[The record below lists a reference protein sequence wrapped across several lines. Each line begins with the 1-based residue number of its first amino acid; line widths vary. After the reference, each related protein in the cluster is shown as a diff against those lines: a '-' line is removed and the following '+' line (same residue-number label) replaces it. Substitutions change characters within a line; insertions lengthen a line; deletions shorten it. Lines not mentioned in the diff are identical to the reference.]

1 MKTVVALVGVA
12 LLAGCVSLGPKAPR
26 ALLTLTPTETT
37 PAGTTRTADSG
48 DTITVLT
55 PVVPAA
61 IATARIPVYDG
72 RSELAYVKDAAW
84 NEPPARL
91 FQRLLSETVAVRT
104 GRVVLDFRQSS
115 HEGHLIDWL
124 HEAAEQNHHAV
135 ILNAG
140 AFTHSS
146 VALRDAIVAIR
157 VPVIEVHLSNPQ
169 ARESFRR
176 RSLIAGVCRGS
187 ISGFGPASYTLA
199 LDAAARL

>member
-1 MKTVVALVGVA
+1 MKTVVALLGFA

-115 HEGHLIDWL
+115 LDPGTRVSGQLVRFGIDPVAMQAVVVYDGILQRARGGIATRRFEARAPIAAIEGR
-124 HEAAEQNHHAV
+124 AAGSA
-135 ILNAG
+135 LNSA
-140 AFTHSS
+140 AN
-146 VALRDAIVAIR
+146 D
-157 VPVIEVHLSNPQ
+157 
-169 ARESFRR
+169 
-176 RSLIAGVCRGS
+176 IAGQV
-187 ISGFGPASYTLA
+187 A
-199 LDAAARL
+199 DWVK